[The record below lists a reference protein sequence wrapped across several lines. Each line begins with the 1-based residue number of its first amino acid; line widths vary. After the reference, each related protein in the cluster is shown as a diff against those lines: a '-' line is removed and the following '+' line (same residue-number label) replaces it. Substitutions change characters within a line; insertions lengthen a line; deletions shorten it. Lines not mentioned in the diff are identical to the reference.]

1 MLVFYQLGLSV
12 VATVNGVILRAYAN
26 VGFTPTVYFNELAV
40 FAGGTKPIISITFD
54 DGHSSDT
61 AYAKPVL
68 DAYGYKATCYMAIE
82 NLGVAG
88 YMTQANV
95 DFLANYGW
103 DISGHGNTDLSTISL
118 SSAEAN
124 VQAVKAYLL
133 QHGYAGS
140 EHYAYPNGG
149 YTDPVKS
156 MVQKYFTTARTIVNT
171 TVAYPYIVPMMVPGR
186 LKHSSDTVASVEGW
200 IDAAVTNNE
209 WLLLCFHSIVPS
221 VTVQATDC
229 LLADFQSI
237 ITYIAGKGCAVLPV
251 SRALAALH
259 P

>member
-1 MLVFYQLGLSV
+1 
-12 VATVNGVILRAYAN
+12 
-26 VGFTPTVYFNELAV
+26 
-40 FAGGTKPIISITFD
+40 
-54 DGHSSDT
+54 
-61 AYAKPVL
+61 
-68 DAYGYKATCYMAIE
+68 
-82 NLGVAG
+82 
-88 YMTQANV
+88 
-95 DFLANYGW
+95 
-103 DISGHGNTDLSTISL
+103 
-118 SSAEAN
+118 

-140 EHYAYPNGG
+140 EH
-149 YTDPVKS
+149 TH
-156 MVQKYFTTARTIVNT
+156 TRTAATLIRSSRWCRSILRRHGRCEYDR
-171 TVAYPYIVPMMVPGR
+171 AYPYIVPMMVPGR